1 MRGILIDPGQP
12 PEVRNIPDTAQGLD
26 AYLGGAVRIKS
37 FSTQPAALVYLPGL
51 PGRALPT
58 RFYDGQWYYDRLLI
72 VGWRRGRQVKLPKA
86 LAKDLDAKFRAMEVK
101 RL

>member
-1 MRGILIDPGQP
+1 MRGILIDSGKP
-12 PEVRNIPDTAQGLD
+12 PEIRNVPDTAQGLD
-26 AYLGGAVRIKS
+26 AYLGGSVRVKL

-58 RFYDGQWYYDRLLI
+58 RFYACPWYYGRLLF
-72 VGWRRGRQVKLPKA
+72 VGGRRGRQVPLPKA
-86 LAKDLDAKFRAMEVK
+86 LAEDLAQTFHDTEVK